1 MVGSKT
7 KIIIEL
13 KRRHAAVVN
22 PREWVSANELL
33 NIFSFDVIT
42 RMKTPEE
49 IHEAFQELIEEG
61 KIREKDNMQYFQLSN
76 YEEFIEE
83 VEKQW
88 RKKSKIKRSVVKKE
102 SRHNKDHRTT
112 RK

>member
-13 KRRHAAVVN
+13 KRRHAASVN

-49 IHEAFQELIEEG
+49 IHEAFQELIDEG
-61 KIREKDNMQYFQLSN
+61 KIREKDNMQYFQLTN
-76 YEEFIEE
+76 YEEFMKGIEN
-83 VEKQW
+83 QW
-88 RKKSKIKRSVVKKE
+88 SKKSKIKRSLVKKKYKFE
-102 SRHNKDHRTT
+102 D
-112 RK
+112 

>member
-13 KRRHAAVVN
+13 KRRHGASVN

-49 IHEAFQELIEEG
+49 IHEAFQELIDEG
-61 KIREKDNMQYFQLSN
+61 KIREKDNMQYFQLAN
-76 YEEFIEE
+76 YKDFMKEIEN
-83 VEKQW
+83 QW
-88 RKKSKIKRSVVKKE
+88 KKKSKIKRSLV
-102 SRHNKDHRTT
+102 
-112 RK
+112 RKRYKFED

>member
-13 KRRHAAVVN
+13 KRRHAASVN

-61 KIREKDNMQYFQLSN
+61 MIREKDNMQYFQLAN
-76 YEEFIEE
+76 YEEFMKD

-88 RKKSKIKRSVVKKE
+88 KRKSTIKRSLVRKKYKFAE
-102 SRHNKDHRTT
+102 KEEEED
-112 RK
+112 

>member
-13 KRRHAAVVN
+13 KRRHASAVN
-22 PREWVSANELL
+22 PREWVHINEVL

-42 RMKTPEE
+42 RMKSPEE
-49 IHEAFQELIEEG
+49 IHEAVTELLEEG
-61 KIREKDNMQYFQLSN
+61 IIREKDDMQYFQLSN
-76 YEEFIEE
+76 YKVFIEE
-83 VEKQW
+83 IEKQW

-102 SRHNKDHRTT
+102 SRHK
-112 RK
+112 